1 MQSEVGALTETGM
14 RDAVVAHLVQRPV
27 PGQATDQAGRTDW
40 SSSIRYGGGPGA
52 DPATIE
58 FVKSKSFSTC
68 QLHSVSYLNHRGWT
82 MPTSSRPGRNRQVS
96 GGCTSL
102 VEGRDQI
109 HVGVDLG

>member
-27 PGQATDQAGRTDW
+27 PGQAT
-40 SSSIRYGGGPGA
+40 